1 MKGLMKIFAVLAL
14 FASVNTASASTVMA
28 PTSGDVQFIF
38 DAGLQLGIFDDADTA
53 FTGSHALLST
63 SGFDK
68 VIFAGTTATSAL
80 TTNFVNLIG
89 DDSFI
94 VGLFTGGS
102 WIAESSAN
110 VITGTN
116 IIQLTFTIPGGGD
129 SLTTVVDVASVPEP
143 STVILMLLGIATLL
157 GFAVRREV

>member
-14 FASVNTASASTVMA
+14 FASVSTASASTVMA

-38 DAGLQLGIFDDADTA
+38 DAGLQLGIFDDVDTTFA
-53 FTGSHALLST
+53 GSHALLST

-68 VIFAGTTATSAL
+68 VVFSGTTATSAL
-80 TTNFVNLIG
+80 TTSFVNLIG

-102 WIAESSAN
+102 WIGDSAAN

-116 IIQLTFTIPGGGD
+116 IIQLTFNLPTGGG
-129 SLTTVVDVASVPEP
+129 TVSTLIDVAPVPEP
-143 STVILMLLGIATLL
+143 STMLLMLLGVVTLL
-157 GFAVRREV
+157 GFAVRREA